1 MLSFSAASLAF
12 SGVNPL
18 TERITPVSRSAVT
31 MAESG
36 TKVQAAGL
44 AAALA
49 LAGSQAAWAGPF
61 TRTDIASLT
70 YEQIKGTGLANT
82 CPTVETGG
90 PQKIAISGE
99 KKIDEF
105 CLEPTSFQ
113 VRKLPAP
120 PNFAPRRAARAARR
134 SRCPRAPAVRPGRR
148 RSRPRAVA
156 GAAPRRPGGPL
167 PALPAAPRPP
177 PRRSPAVPPPPR
189 HSPHRPPP
197 P

>member
-12 SGVNPL
+12 SGVNPI
-18 TERITPVSRSAVT
+18 TERITPVRSTVT

-113 VRKLPAP
+113 ARPPAQP
-120 PNFAPRRAARAARR
+120 SHDARRASTPDGAASPRRRTAR
-134 SRCPRAPAVRPGRR
+134 CTRR
-148 RSRPRAVA
+148 R
-156 GAAPRRPGGPL
+156 PL
-167 PALPAAPRPP
+167 SPRPP
-177 PRRSPAVPPPPR
+177 PLLSAPAPPPDSAAAADGCRFWRRS
-189 HSPHRPPP
+189 
-197 P
+197 

>member
-18 TERITPVSRSAVT
+18 TGRITPVSRSAVT

-120 PNFAPRRAARAARR
+120 PNFAPVAAIAACA
-134 SRCPRAPAVRPGRR
+134 CPLGRV
-148 RSRPRAVA
+148 SE
-156 GAAPRRPGGPL
+156 L
-167 PALPAAPRPP
+167 
-177 PRRSPAVPPPPR
+177 
-189 HSPHRPPP
+189 
-197 P
+197 